1 MNNPE
6 GITYE
11 ALARKLKTDIITVSH
26 YCCKLKRLR
35 LVDWEHEKEGVVV
48 SPRIASDSIHPPGN
62 LQSELKKRG
71 KQPPSISF
79 SLPRVELTYDL
90 KQSLLFQELS
100 MNENIWLNIS
110 SQESLARGGFTN
122 EEIKKKIM
130 KHAEN
135 KMVRRTVESMKFFQ
149 KSAER
154 QGKVF

>member
-1 MNNPE
+1 MNNPK

-11 ALARKLKTDIITVSH
+11 ALSRKLKTDIITVSH

-48 SPRIASDSIHPPGN
+48 SPRIGSDSIHPPGN
-62 LQSELKKRG
+62 LQSDLKKRG
-71 KQPPSISF
+71 KQPSISF

-110 SQESLARGGFTN
+110 SQESLSRGGFTN